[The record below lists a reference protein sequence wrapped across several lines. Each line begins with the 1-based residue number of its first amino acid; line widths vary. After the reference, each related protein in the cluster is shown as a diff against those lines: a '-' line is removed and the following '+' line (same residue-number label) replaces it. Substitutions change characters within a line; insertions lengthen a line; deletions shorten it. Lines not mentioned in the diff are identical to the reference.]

1 MSVLIDCKPRITE
14 TSLTQI
20 VRWFVAGL
28 LALAVFATAAFLR
41 DINRARDRV
50 AAAGTVISSPFGDIE
65 FTAHGSGPAVL
76 VIHGSGGGYDQGEL
90 IAKAVLDEDFYSITP
105 SRFGYLRSTF
115 NQGSTWDDQ
124 AHAYA
129 ALLDHLGIDR
139 TAVVAMS
146 HGGPSALLFAVLHP
160 ARVSSL
166 TLISCGIAP
175 SSEPDQA
182 QADDKGNLLTTIF
195 EHDFLYWA
203 ISKVFHRQLMG
214 LMGASDVVIEGLT
227 ADERQLLNDFI
238 NFMNPV
244 SLRSAGAAFDNTMT
258 LPGERIAAITAPTL
272 IFHATDDTL
281 QLFHNAEFAA
291 MAIPDARLV
300 KFESGGHFLIG
311 TERAA
316 IGPALRQHIL
326 EQN

>member
-1 MSVLIDCKPRITE
+1 MTHFLKWI
-14 TSLTQI
+14 
-20 VRWFVAGL
+20 VAGL
-28 LALAVFATAAFLR
+28 LALAVFAAAAFLR
-41 DINRARDRV
+41 DINCARDRV
-50 AAAGTVISSPFGDIE
+50 ASAGPVISSPFGDIE

-90 IAKAVLDEDFYSITP
+90 IAKAMLKEDFYSITP

-115 NQGSTWDDQ
+115 GKGDSWDDQ
-124 AHAYA
+124 AHAYT

-160 ARVSSL
+160 DRASSL
-166 TLISCGIAP
+166 TLISCGVAP

-182 QADDKGNLLTTIF
+182 QADDKGRMLTTIF
-195 EHDFLYWA
+195 DHDFLYWA
-203 ISKVFHRQLMG
+203 ISKVFRRQLMG
-214 LMGASDVVIEGLT
+214 LMGASDVVIAGLA
-227 ADERQLLNDFI
+227 ADERQLFNDFI

-244 SLRSAGAAFDNTMT
+244 SLRSAGIAFDNTAT
-258 LPGERIAAITAPTL
+258 LPGDRIAAITAPTL

-291 MAIPDARLV
+291 KTIPDARLV

-311 TERAA
+311 TEQAAIRAA
-316 IGPALRQHIL
+316 LQQHIL
-326 EQN
+326 EHD